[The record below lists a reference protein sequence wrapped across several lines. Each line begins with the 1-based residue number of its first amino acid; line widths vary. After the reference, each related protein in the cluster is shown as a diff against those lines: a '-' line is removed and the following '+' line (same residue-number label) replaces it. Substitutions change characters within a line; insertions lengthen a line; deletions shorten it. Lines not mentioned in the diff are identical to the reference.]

1 MSMKSFVTCICTKGL
16 LAQSAERRANNA
28 NVMSSILIQA
38 IAFFECYVAFHSLE
52 CHFFPHR
59 FLLSSHLIN
68 FLILFIF

>member
-38 IAFFECYVAFHSLE
+38 IAFFECYVASFHFAS
-52 CHFFPHR
+52 
-59 FLLSSHLIN
+59 
-68 FLILFIF
+68 FI